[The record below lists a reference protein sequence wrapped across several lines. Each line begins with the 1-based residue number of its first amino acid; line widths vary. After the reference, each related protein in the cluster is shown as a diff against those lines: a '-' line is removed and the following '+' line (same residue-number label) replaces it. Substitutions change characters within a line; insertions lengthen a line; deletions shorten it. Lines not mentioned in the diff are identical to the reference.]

1 MEEPAW
7 GIHLKSHE
15 EKKCILRKEKRKHLY
30 KVQTWFSMASV
41 MLGREQGKP
50 QITDI
55 LQFCS
60 LDECVGDGYKRNYDG
75 DRYK

>member
-1 MEEPAW
+1 
-7 GIHLKSHE
+7 
-15 EKKCILRKEKRKHLY
+15 
-30 KVQTWFSMASV
+30 MASV

>member
-1 MEEPAW
+1 
-7 GIHLKSHE
+7 
-15 EKKCILRKEKRKHLY
+15 
-30 KVQTWFSMASV
+30 MASV

-60 LDECVGDGYKRNYDG
+60 LDECVGDYKRNYDG